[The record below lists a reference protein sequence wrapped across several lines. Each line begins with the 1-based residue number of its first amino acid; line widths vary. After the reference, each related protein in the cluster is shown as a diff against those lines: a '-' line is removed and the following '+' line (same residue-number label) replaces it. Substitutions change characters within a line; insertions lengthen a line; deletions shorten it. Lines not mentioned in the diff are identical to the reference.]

1 MINTNN
7 AYHVQSTPKVSV
19 TVVTY
24 NHGEWLA
31 ECLESIV
38 TQVTDFPFEVI
49 VGDDASNDGKTTK
62 ILKDYA
68 ARYPHVIV
76 PVIRE
81 RNINGTQN
89 YLDAVR
95 RTRGKYIAHIDGDD
109 MMLPGKLQKQ
119 VDFLDCHPECS
130 IVAHD
135 VRVIDGSSG
144 ALISN
149 SFGNSQIPDIADVNY
164 LVKNGCYFA
173 HCSKMYRRAAIKSWE
188 RDRRTVDF
196 FHHIEQ
202 ATSGNIGYL
211 HEALGVYRKSRA
223 TASDPVGPISNI
235 VRQAYKEAF
244 DRAIEL
250 GIDQEVVARGQV
262 KFGAETALA
271 QLDNNNLPGFKQH
284 IDIVKSCWHAAS
296 YKHKAIFQLRHFP
309 SLVKLLVIVGRR
321 VRIRFYKFV
330 K

>member
-1 MINTNN
+1 MTNTNN

-89 YLDAVR
+89 YLDIVR

-144 ALISN
+144 ALISD
-149 SFGNSQIPDIADVNY
+149 SFENCKIPDIADVNY
-164 LVKNGCYFA
+164 LIMTGCYFA
-173 HCSKMYRRAAIKSWE
+173 HCSKMYRRAAIKNWE

-196 FHHIEQ
+196 FYHIEQ
-202 ATSGNIGYL
+202 AKSGDIGYL
-211 HEALGVYRKSRA
+211 HEVLGVYRKSRA

-244 DRAIEL
+244 EHARELCIDETVVRRGEMRYKYSLALDFLRRGRRDLFLREIEL
-250 GIDQEVVARGQV
+250 
-262 KFGAETALA
+262 
-271 QLDNNNLPGFKQH
+271 
-284 IDIVKSCWHAAS
+284 DITDMDYAS
-296 YKHKAIFQLRHFP
+296 WKHKVVHYLRAYPRLVYRLMAIKGA
-309 SLVKLLVIVGRR
+309 S
-321 VRIRFYKFV
+321 
-330 K
+330 